1 MSEETGAQDGAAAEN
16 EPGGEGEIAPP
27 MNRAERRAAA
37 KNKGSAAHQQF
48 GHSGG
53 GSRPQVGRPV
63 GGAGQVKMPRRT
75 GGA

>member
-1 MSEETGAQDGAAAEN
+1 MSENTNDVDAAN
-16 EPGGEGEIAPP
+16 SEGEPAPEVP

-37 KNKGSAAHQQF
+37 KNKGGAQHQQF
-48 GHSGG
+48 GHNSGG
-53 GSRPQVGRPV
+53 GSRPQVGKPV